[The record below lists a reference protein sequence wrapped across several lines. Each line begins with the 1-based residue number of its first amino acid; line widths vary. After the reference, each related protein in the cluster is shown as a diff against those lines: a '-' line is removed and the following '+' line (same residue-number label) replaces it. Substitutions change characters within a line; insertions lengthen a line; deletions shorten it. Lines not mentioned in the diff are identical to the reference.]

1 MCAIVSATA
10 TTGITVTVRGTG
22 GPTPGIVI
30 MLTAAG
36 AGNETSLIARLRSG
50 ERYLMK
56 RATTMKTGTF
66 TRVDRNCRSA
76 ALRHQ
81 REHGRQKERH
91 RQ

>member
-1 MCAIVSATA
+1 MSAIVSATA

-50 ERYLMK
+50 EHYLMK
-56 RATTMKTGTF
+56 RATTMKTGTL
-66 TRVDRNCRSA
+66 TQVDRNCRSA
-76 ALRHQ
+76 ALRRQ
-81 REHGRQKERH
+81 WEHGRQ
-91 RQ
+91 